1 MKVSA
6 YNEGRTVADISNWTY
21 DHGKRQHLRPDT
33 LWADER
39 YVDVTQEE
47 IDAAKVRYAAR
58 LKSEGKQL
66 VGPLKHVDNHVEHEY
81 YHQSPENRHIY
92 AQPIEKH

>member
-1 MKVSA
+1 MKVSP

-21 DHGKRQHLRPDT
+21 EHGTRHHLRPNT

-47 IDAAKVRYAAR
+47 IDAAKQRYAAR
-58 LKSEGKQL
+58 LKSEGKPL
-66 VGPLKHVDNHVEHEY
+66 VGPLKQIDNHAEHQY
-81 YHQSPENRHIY
+81 YLQAPENRHIY